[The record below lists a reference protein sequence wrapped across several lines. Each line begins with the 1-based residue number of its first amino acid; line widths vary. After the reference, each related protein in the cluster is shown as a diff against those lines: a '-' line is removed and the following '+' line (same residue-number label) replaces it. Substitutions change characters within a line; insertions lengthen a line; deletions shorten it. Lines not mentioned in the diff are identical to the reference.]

1 MHSALHIAASGLR
14 HADIR
19 QRATAHNTANQTTAQ
34 TQVVRVLGVERSIA
48 GGVETR
54 VEAHLEQRLHLT
66 ASGTPPVAP
75 ADTPTG
81 PPSVTASA
89 PAVEQAVEQI
99 STVHQAGAL
108 GNVVRTTDNTLGSL
122 LDILG

>member
-1 MHSALHIAASGLR
+1 MQSVLHIAASGLH
-14 HADIR
+14 HADTR

-34 TQVVRVLGVERSIA
+34 TQVVRVLGIERPGA

-66 ASGTPPVAP
+66 AASTPPRASP
-75 ADTPTG
+75 DTPTG
-81 PPSVTASA
+81 PLPVTASA

-108 GNVVRTTDNTLGSL
+108 GNVVRTTHDMLGSL